1 MTDEQLRRN
10 LRLVD
15 APVRADSAFV
25 DDLHALLAQELGLA
39 PMSANARRIRPTLNS
54 RTRGR
59 RWVGWLAVAALVLL
73 ATGALVLGPIGR
85 APVVPTP
92 PSSQVPS
99 VAPTDSLEPNGSV
112 PPAPTAS
119 LIPSLGALRDD
130 GLVVFEPADITAQAR
145 LRVLQPDLT
154 SEELLPDQPGLQ
166 RTGDVESRRQPH
178 RVRQA

>member
-25 DDLHALLAQELGLA
+25 DDLHALLAHELGLA
-39 PMSANARRIRPTLNS
+39 PMSANARRIRS
-54 RTRGR
+54 RSRGR

-99 VAPTDSLEPNGSV
+99 VAPTDSLAPTGSAAPV
-112 PPAPTAS
+112 PTAS
-119 LIPSLGALRDD
+119 LTRRSVRFA
-130 GLVVFEPADITAQAR
+130 ATA
-145 LRVLQPDLT
+145 
-154 SEELLPDQPGLQ
+154 
-166 RTGDVESRRQPH
+166 
-178 RVRQA
+178 